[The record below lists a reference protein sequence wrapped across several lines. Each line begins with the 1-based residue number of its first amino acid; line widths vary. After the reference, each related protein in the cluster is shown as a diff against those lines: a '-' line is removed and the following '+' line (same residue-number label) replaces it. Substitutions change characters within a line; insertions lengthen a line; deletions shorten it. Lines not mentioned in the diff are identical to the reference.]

1 MMYDI
6 YLVGVGGQGILT
18 IGSLIAEAA
27 EKKGLAI
34 NFFPSKG
41 MAQRGGFVNAQL
53 RIGRE
58 TVGPNIPEKNADLAI
73 SMELSESLKA
83 VRYCKPGGDYI
94 LFADI
99 WAPTEVSLGKA
110 AYPKLE
116 EVQQKISASGIHL
129 HTMMPNQLPVY
140 HDLPVQAN
148 LFLVGYAIAHTA
160 LGTLLSADELEV
172 FIEKKWTTEA
182 EANLCAY
189 HAGLKAKAIRA

>member
-27 EKKGLAI
+27 ENKGLAV

-41 MAQRGGFVNAQL
+41 MAQRGGFVKAQL

-58 TVGPNIPEKNADLAI
+58 EVGPNIPEKNADLVI

-83 VRYCKPGGDYI
+83 VRFCKPDGDFI

-116 EVQQKISASGIHL
+116 EVQDKILASGTHL
-129 HTMMPNQLPVY
+129 HTLMPHQLPIFEGMI
-140 HDLPVQAN
+140 VQAN
-148 LFLVGYAIAHTA
+148 LFLVGYAIQNTP
-160 LGTLLSADELEV
+160 LGSLLSADELET
-172 FIEKKWTTEA
+172 FIVKKWAKEA

-189 HAGLKAKAIRA
+189 HAGLKAENVHA